1 MCLNVLLKSLTMNH
15 RTIGLI
21 ARYEAKVITREWSF
35 RVVAVLS
42 VLIVAFL
49 HVITQSSIKEPEWI
63 AISLPSA
70 IPFANTYLV
79 NILQIII
86 AIFWAGNFLR
96 EDKSMNFNSSV
107 SARPFSNMEL
117 LIGKTLGF
125 IIVILCLDIL
135 LGIIALFIHL
145 LASDSPF
152 AFSPY
157 VFYFFTITC
166 PALFFITGFTICVK
180 GITRN
185 FALACVLLLAFLY
198 FGVLSGKGVFYGA
211 LDVLALGLPN
221 AFSDVT
227 GFADSG
233 SFLLQR
239 FSFFAWGCGLIILGI
254 TFICRISNSA
264 KTNFATGRIGILLLV
279 VGFVFSGFYIG
290 KYIQRDKER
299 ETIREV
305 FVKYQN
311 FPKVNVL
318 EHGINFKQ
326 EGYAYLASSKLKV
339 YNPNERKID
348 SVVLYLNPDLEVLKL
363 TSGSESLSYCR
374 EKQVIVLAM
383 AMQPGETREIEL
395 DYRGGISPA
404 VCYAE
409 VVNIDSLAALSRGYY
424 IYNMGRDYYYLRPD
438 YTLLTPECLW
448 YPTSKPTVNVNAPY
462 FTDQEFTRFKL
473 AVSGENKRVPIA
485 PGEESKEGGSIC
497 FTGKFGVSGLTL
509 CIGDYVRKGVQYKDV
524 FYEVFL
530 LPGHEYLLF
539 KELDAETVLE
549 QWNSAIMFYRNE
561 AYVYDK
567 LNLVETPV
575 HFCAYA
581 RDWKS
586 SSEYVHPGIVY
597 RPEREPL
604 FRLPIKPMRNLEE
617 ECDASDKFG
626 IRYRT
631 FLVNNVMDMPAGNMF
646 LNRFVRH
653 TPTNR
658 VKNANDIS
666 FLLQK
671 DHYNV
676 FSSEFAG
683 IDLLFHTMQVGFGE
697 NFNSYS
703 GEFAIRYF
711 KEYSLEEALR
721 NPNRDIKLDFAIHFK
736 GYNFLKYL
744 LCSVSREEF
753 ERFNSGFMENHAFQC
768 FSYEEYCKEVE
779 KQFGIDFL
787 DLTRQLYREKG
798 LPAFYFRDAR
808 LDVVETSKGEEGCVF
823 SIKVWNKGE
832 LDGIVSIS
840 GGYRGELR
848 NYIIPA
854 DACKEIKCYIEEGDS
869 EEARINTNF
878 AMNNPSLSY
887 FENFSQKGS
896 IRQPVDGIFDAD
908 TLAFAPEA
916 GVYIV
921 DNVDPGC
928 RVVEDRRVLDKMYN
942 KREDSYKGSRWHE
955 SDMENAYGEL
965 VKSYLTKKSGDGA
978 SAVEWEV
985 NLPESGK
992 YELFVYNNNTVDAG
1006 LVKSGWL
1013 KAPRVQTY
1021 RFAHAEG
1028 EETIELLSLEEAD
1041 GWVSMGVYQFN
1052 AGIAK
1057 INLSGQGADPNQ
1069 TIVADAVKWVKVK

>member
-1 MCLNVLLKSLTMNH
+1 MNY
-15 RTIGLI
+15 RTIGLF
-21 ARYEAKVITREWSF
+21 ARYEAKAITREWSF
-35 RVVAVLS
+35 KVVTVLS

-70 IPFANTYLV
+70 IPFANAYLV

-96 EDKSMNFNSSV
+96 EDKYLDSNSSV

-117 LIGKTLGF
+117 LLGKTLGF
-125 IIVILCLDIL
+125 IFVILCLDIL
-135 LGIIALFIHL
+135 LGIIALAIHL

-157 VFYFFTITC
+157 VFYFFTLTC
-166 PALFFITGFTICVK
+166 PTLFFITGFTICVK
-180 GITRN
+180 GIARN

-198 FGVLSGKGVFYGA
+198 FGVLSSKGMLYGA
-211 LDVLALGLPN
+211 FDILTLGLPN

-227 GFADSG
+227 GFAG
-233 SFLLQR
+233 LNSFLLQR
-239 FSFFAWGCGLIILGI
+239 FSFLAWGCGLIILGI
-254 TFICRISNSA
+254 AFICRISNSA
-264 KTNFATGRIGILLLV
+264 KTNFATGKFGILLLV
-279 VGFVFSGFYIG
+279 VGCVVSGCYIG
-290 KYIQRDKER
+290 KYVQRDKER
-299 ETIREV
+299 EIIREV

-311 FPKVNVL
+311 LPKVNVL
-318 EHGINFKQ
+318 EHDINFKQ
-326 EGYAYLASSKLKV
+326 EGDAYLASSKLKV
-339 YNPNERKID
+339 YNPYERKID
-348 SVVLYLNPDLEVLKL
+348 SVVLYLNPGLEVLKL
-363 TSGSESLSYCR
+363 ASGNESLSYRR

-383 AMQPGETREIEL
+383 SMQPGETKEIEV
-395 DYRGGISPA
+395 DYRGGISPE

-409 VVNIDSLAALSRGYY
+409 VVNIDSLAARSRGYY
-424 IYNMGRDYYYLRPD
+424 IYSMGRDYYYLRPD

-448 YPTSKPTVNVNAPY
+448 YPTSKPTVNVNLPY

-473 AVSGENKRVPIA
+473 TVSGEDKRVPVA
-485 PGEESKEGGSIC
+485 PGEESREGENIC

-509 CIGDYVRKGVQYKDV
+509 CIGDYVRKGILDEDV

-539 KELDAETVLE
+539 KELDVATLLE
-549 QWNSAIMFYRNE
+549 QWNLGLMFDRNS

-575 HFCAYA
+575 HFCAYS

-586 SSEYVHPGIVY
+586 NSEYVHPEIVY

-604 FRLPIKPMRNLEE
+604 FRLPFKPKHDEREDFNPSENFLWM
-617 ECDASDKFG
+617 
-626 IRYRT
+626 YRG
-631 FLVNNVMDMPAGNMF
+631 FLVSGSIDVPAGDMF
-646 LNRFVRH
+646 LGRLAKRAS
-653 TPTNR
+653 TR
-658 VKNANDIS
+658 EMKNASDIS

-676 FSSEFAG
+676 FSPEFAG
-683 IDLLFHTMQVGFGE
+683 IDLLFHMMQSGLGD

-711 KEYSLEEALR
+711 KDHSLEEALQ
-721 NPNRDIKLDFAIHFK
+721 NPNRDIKLDFAIHLK
-736 GYNFLKYL
+736 GYNFFKYL
-744 LCSVSREEF
+744 LCSVPYEEF
-753 ERFNSGFMENHAFQC
+753 DRFNSGFMEDHAFQC
-768 FSYEEYCKEVE
+768 FSYEEYCEELEKELGV
-779 KQFGIDFL
+779 DFL

-808 LDVVETSKGEEGCVF
+808 LDVVETSKGEEGHVF
-823 SIKVWNKGE
+823 SIKVWNKGD

-840 GGYRGELR
+840 SYRGKSR
-848 NYIIPA
+848 DYVIPA
-854 DACKEIKCYIEEGDS
+854 NACKEIKYYNEFGVSEGVRMS
-869 EEARINTNF
+869 TNF
-878 AMNNPSLSY
+878 AMNNPSSFS
-887 FENFSQKGS
+887 FEDFPQESRLREP
-896 IRQPVDGIFDAD
+896 IEGIFDAD
-908 TLAFAPEA
+908 TVVFAPEA

-921 DNVDPGC
+921 DNIDPGC
-928 RVVEDRRVLDKMYN
+928 RVIEDRRVLDKVYN
-942 KREDSYKGSRWHE
+942 KRNDSYKGTRWHE
-955 SDMENAYGEL
+955 SASGLSYGEI
-965 VKSYLTKKSGDGA
+965 VKSYLTKISGDGV

-992 YELFVYNNNTVDAG
+992 YELFVYNDNIVDAG

-1013 KAPRVQTY
+1013 TAPRVQTY

-1028 EETIELLSLEEAD
+1028 EETIELFPLEEEN
-1041 GWVSMGVYQFN
+1041 GWVSMGVHQFN

-1057 INLSGQGADPNQ
+1057 INLSGLGADPNQ

>member
-1 MCLNVLLKSLTMNH
+1 MNY

-21 ARYEAKVITREWSF
+21 ARYEAKAITREWSF
-35 RVVAVLS
+35 KVVTVLS

-70 IPFANTYLV
+70 IPFANVYLV

-96 EDKSMNFNSSV
+96 EDKYVDANSSV

-117 LIGKTLGF
+117 LLGKTLGF
-125 IIVILCLDIL
+125 ILVILCLDIL
-135 LGIIALFIHL
+135 LGIIALSIHL

-152 AFSPY
+152 VFSPY
-157 VFYFFTITC
+157 VFYFLTITC
-166 PALFFITGFTICVK
+166 PILFFITGFTICVK
-180 GITRN
+180 GIARN

-198 FGVLSGKGVFYGA
+198 FGVFFGKGVLYGA
-211 LDVLALGLPN
+211 FDILALGMPN

-227 GFADSG
+227 GFADSS

-239 FSFFAWGCGLIILGI
+239 FSFLAWGCGLIILGI

-264 KTNFATGRIGILLLV
+264 KANFATGKFGILLLV
-279 VGFVFSGFYIG
+279 VGFVVSGFYVG
-290 KYIQRDKER
+290 KYVQRDKER
-299 ETIREV
+299 EVVRDV

-311 FPKVNVL
+311 LPKVNVL
-318 EHGINFKQ
+318 EHDINFKQ

-339 YNPNERKID
+339 YNPYERKID
-348 SVVLYLNPDLEVLKL
+348 SVVLYLNPGLEVLKL
-363 TSGSESLSYCR
+363 ASGKENLSYRR
-374 EKQVIVLAM
+374 ERQVIVLAM
-383 AMQPGETREIEL
+383 SMQPGETKEIGV

-409 VVNIDSLAALSRGYY
+409 VVNIDSLAARSRGYY
-424 IYNMGRDYYYLRPD
+424 MYNMGRDYYYLRPD

-462 FTDQEFTRFKL
+462 FTEREFTRFKL
-473 AVSGENKRVPIA
+473 TVSGEDKRVPVA
-485 PGEESKEGGSIC
+485 PGEESREGDNIC

-509 CIGDYVRKGVQYKDV
+509 CIGDYVRKGIQNGDV

-539 KELDAETVLE
+539 KELDMEIIFD
-549 QWNSAIMFYRNE
+549 QWNLALMFDRNS

-575 HFCAYA
+575 HFCAYS
-581 RDWKS
+581 RDWKG
-586 SSEYVHPGIVY
+586 SSEYVHSGIVY

-604 FRLPIKPMRNLEE
+604 FRLPFKPMYDERENFDPSHEFLWM
-617 ECDASDKFG
+617 
-626 IRYRT
+626 YRG
-631 FLVNNVMDMPAGNMF
+631 FLVNDLIDMPAGDMF
-646 LNRFVRH
+646 LGRFARR
-653 TPTNR
+653 TPNNQ

-666 FLLQK
+666 SLLQK

-676 FSSEFAG
+676 FSPEFAG
-683 IDLLFHTMQVGFGE
+683 IDLLFHMMQEGVGD

-711 KEYSLEEALR
+711 KAHNLEEALQ
-721 NPNRDIKLDFAIHFK
+721 NPNRDIKLDFAIHLK
-736 GYNFLKYL
+736 GYNFFKNL
-744 LCSVSREEF
+744 LCSVPYEEF
-753 ERFNSGFMENHAFQC
+753 DRFNSGFMENHAFQC
-768 FSYEEYCKEVE
+768 FSYEKYCEAVE
-779 KQFGIDFL
+779 EEFGIDFL
-787 DLTRQLYREKG
+787 DLTRQLYSERG

-808 LDVVETSKGEEGCVF
+808 LDAVETSKGEEGHVF
-823 SIKVWNKGE
+823 SIKVWNKGN
-832 LDGIVSIS
+832 LNGIVSIS
-840 GGYRGELR
+840 SYRGKSR
-848 NYIIPA
+848 DYFIPA
-854 DACKEIKCYIEEGDS
+854 NACKEIKYYNEFGVSEGV
-869 EEARINTNF
+869 RISTNF
-878 AMNNPSLSY
+878 AMNNPSLLH
-887 FENFSQKGS
+887 FDNFPQTNRLSKP
-896 IRQPVDGIFDAD
+896 IEGIFDAD

-921 DNVDPGC
+921 DNADPGC
-928 RVVEDRRVLDKMYN
+928 RVIEDRRVLDKVYN
-942 KREDSYKGSRWHE
+942 KRDDSYNGTRWHE
-955 SDMENAYGEL
+955 LAMENSYGEL
-965 VKSYLTKKSGDGA
+965 VKSYLMKRSGDGV

-985 NLPESGK
+985 DLPESGK
-992 YELFVYNNNTVDAG
+992 YELFVYNDNSVDAG

-1013 KAPRVQTY
+1013 TASRVQTY

-1028 EETIELLSLEEAD
+1028 EETIELLPLEEAN

-1052 AGIAK
+1052 AGMAK

-1069 TIVADAVKWVKVK
+1069 SIVADAVKWVKVK